1 MNPLDTLKHIK
12 HRAYLAQRQ
21 LKLYRAARS
30 LRQSADFKARYASLD
45 RTFTLPPL
53 PRVQGIWGIA
63 MVKNEAD
70 IIELA
75 VKHLLDQGV
84 DRLLIVDNGS
94 TDKTLDILHGLAQSY
109 PISVGTDAEPAYY
122 QSEKMT
128 WLADRAKEHGA
139 TWIIPFDA
147 DEFWFGTRLGL
158 AQELAQAKAPIL
170 EAPIYNQFPQPG
182 GGWKLDPVPHRE
194 AKICFK
200 PNRPY
205 VISMGNHSLVGPG
218 KISKN
223 KTAILHRP
231 WRSFDQFER
240 KIRQGAASLNLTDL
254 PEELGYHWRT
264 LGFAS
269 SDELQGV
276 WSRLITGKKVEE
288 DIAWKPSGKLIPLT
302 EPLPSRWEELLPQ
315 ISVL

>member
-70 IIELA
+70 VIELA

-94 TDKTLDILHGLAQSY
+94 TDKTLDILHGLAQNY

-147 DEFWFGTRLGL
+147 DEFWFGTTLGL
-158 AQELAQAKAPIL
+158 AQALAQAKAPIV
-170 EAPIYNQFPQPG
+170 EAPIYNQFPQPD
-182 GGWKLDPVPHRE
+182 GGWKLDPIPHRE

-205 VISMGNHSLVGPG
+205 VIAMGNHRLIGPG
-218 KISKN
+218 KISKS
-223 KTAILHRP
+223 KIAILHRP
-231 WRSFDQFER
+231 WRSFDQFSQ
-240 KIRQGAASLNLTDL
+240 KIRQGSAALKLTDL
-254 PEELGYHWRT
+254 PEELGYHWRA
-264 LGFAS
+264 LGHI
-269 SDELQGV
+269 SDTELHTIWSELTQGGQV
-276 WSRLITGKKVEE
+276 PEHL
-288 DIAWKPSGKLIPLT
+288 AWRPHGPLVPMKS
-302 EPLPSRWEELLPQ
+302 PLPRHWSELPLSPA
-315 ISVL
+315 